1 MVALAAVAD
10 AQYPNLPSANAIGVT
25 GVSVLPGA
33 TNLTSPVPNPRADG
47 QRENNLVDP
56 VDPVETEGETGAPAV
71 VTPVDGGPV
80 KKPKSQSL
88 LPNEFQRFV
97 LKTTGQSFPLFG
109 ASFFENTLNNVTDPN
124 RLAVGDDYVLG
135 VGDELLVRVW
145 GSVSLN
151 ARLTIDR
158 KGEIALPKLGTT
170 KISGLKSSQV
180 EAVIRALIAQ
190 NYKDFKVSV
199 VPGRLRRITVYVVG
213 QARNPGSYTLNSE
226 STLTTGMFASGGP
239 NPSGSIRRVQLLR
252 NGNVISEFDLYRFLT
267 FGDKSFDL
275 RLLDGD
281 VLVYPRALGHLA
293 VGGKVNSPG
302 IFEIKDPTETIGDF
316 LGLAGGIPP
325 VADPRRA
332 TLEHLSP
339 NAPVPRRLDEFVLD
353 AAGLRRLVSNGDIIS
368 VLPILPELSNVVSLR
383 GHVAQPSRFAW
394 KTGMRVS
401 DVITGYSVL
410 KTFETLGRQDEVR
423 TDPPG
428 ISKVT
433 RSEGLIGRLGGD
445 SDSANLDYAVIERL
459 GSTGFRPELLPFS
472 IANVLAD
479 SKSPDNLTLLPG
491 DIITVFSDKDVQVP
505 VAKRRAFVRIEGEVN
520 RPGVYQVLAGER
532 LLGILEKAG
541 GITPDSYL
549 YGLAVYR
556 EGVRQS
562 QRENID
568 RLLRQFERESS
579 NNLAETVQNVGAVSD
594 AAMFQART
602 LVLQKARQDALQRLR
617 AIRPD
622 GRLTLS
628 LKPDPELDIGQIP
641 DIRLSH
647 ADRIVIPPRPEVV
660 YVSGAVNAE
669 AALVYRK
676 NADAASYLRIA
687 GVSGAAD
694 RDAIFILRADGSA
707 VTNQSVSWFND
718 LTKTIVMPGDVIVVP
733 EKLDRES
740 SWSVFIRNSKDIT
753 QTLFQLGLGAAAIK
767 TLRQ

>member
-1 MVALAAVAD
+1 
-10 AQYPNLPSANAIGVT
+10 
-25 GVSVLPGA
+25 
-33 TNLTSPVPNPRADG
+33 
-47 QRENNLVDP
+47 
-56 VDPVETEGETGAPAV
+56 
-71 VTPVDGGPV
+71 
-80 KKPKSQSL
+80 
-88 LPNEFQRFV
+88 
-97 LKTTGQSFPLFG
+97 
-109 ASFFENTLNNVTDPN
+109 
-124 RLAVGDDYVLG
+124 
-135 VGDELLVRVW
+135 
-145 GSVSLN
+145 
-151 ARLTIDR
+151 
-158 KGEIALPKLGTT
+158 
-170 KISGLKSSQV
+170 
-180 EAVIRALIAQ
+180 
-190 NYKDFKVSV
+190 
-199 VPGRLRRITVYVVG
+199 
-213 QARNPGSYTLNSE
+213 
-226 STLTTGMFASGGP
+226 
-239 NPSGSIRRVQLLR
+239 
-252 NGNVISEFDLYRFLT
+252 
-267 FGDKSFDL
+267 
-275 RLLDGD
+275 
-281 VLVYPRALGHLA
+281 
-293 VGGKVNSPG
+293 
-302 IFEIKDPTETIGDF
+302 
-316 LGLAGGIPP
+316 
-325 VADPRRA
+325 
-332 TLEHLSP
+332 
-339 NAPVPRRLDEFVLD
+339 
-353 AAGLRRLVSNGDIIS
+353 
-368 VLPILPELSNVVSLR
+368 
-383 GHVAQPSRFAW
+383 
-394 KTGMRVS
+394 
-401 DVITGYSVL
+401 
-410 KTFETLGRQDEVR
+410 
-423 TDPPG
+423 
-428 ISKVT
+428 
-433 RSEGLIGRLGGD
+433 
-445 SDSANLDYAVIERL
+445 
-459 GSTGFRPELLPFS
+459 
-472 IANVLAD
+472 
-479 SKSPDNLTLLPG
+479 
-491 DIITVFSDKDVQVP
+491 VQVP

-579 NNLAETVQNVGAVSD
+579 NNLAETLQNVGAVSD
-594 AAMFQART
+594 ASMFQART

>member
-1 MVALAAVAD
+1 
-10 AQYPNLPSANAIGVT
+10 
-25 GVSVLPGA
+25 
-33 TNLTSPVPNPRADG
+33 
-47 QRENNLVDP
+47 
-56 VDPVETEGETGAPAV
+56 
-71 VTPVDGGPV
+71 
-80 KKPKSQSL
+80 
-88 LPNEFQRFV
+88 
-97 LKTTGQSFPLFG
+97 
-109 ASFFENTLNNVTDPN
+109 
-124 RLAVGDDYVLG
+124 
-135 VGDELLVRVW
+135 
-145 GSVSLN
+145 
-151 ARLTIDR
+151 
-158 KGEIALPKLGTT
+158 
-170 KISGLKSSQV
+170 
-180 EAVIRALIAQ
+180 
-190 NYKDFKVSV
+190 
-199 VPGRLRRITVYVVG
+199 
-213 QARNPGSYTLNSE
+213 
-226 STLTTGMFASGGP
+226 
-239 NPSGSIRRVQLLR
+239 
-252 NGNVISEFDLYRFLT
+252 
-267 FGDKSFDL
+267 
-275 RLLDGD
+275 
-281 VLVYPRALGHLA
+281 
-293 VGGKVNSPG
+293 
-302 IFEIKDPTETIGDF
+302 
-316 LGLAGGIPP
+316 
-325 VADPRRA
+325 
-332 TLEHLSP
+332 
-339 NAPVPRRLDEFVLD
+339 
-353 AAGLRRLVSNGDIIS
+353 
-368 VLPILPELSNVVSLR
+368 
-383 GHVAQPSRFAW
+383 
-394 KTGMRVS
+394 MRVS

-532 LLGILEKAG
+532 LLGLLEKAG
-541 GITPDSYL
+541 GITPDAYL

-568 RLLRQFERESS
+568 RLLRQVERESS
-579 NNLAETVQNVGAVSD
+579 SNLAETAQNVGVASD
-594 AAMFQART
+594 SAMFQARN
-602 LVLQKARQDALQRLR
+602 LALQKARQDALQRLR

-647 ADRIVIPPRPEVV
+647 ADRIVIPPRPELV

-718 LTKTIVMPGDVIVVP
+718 LTKTIVMPGDLIVVP